1 MCLPIPSL
9 RLTYCDV
16 SVPNTD
22 PSSLDAESASL
33 RRQVEGLQE
42 ENKTLRGER
51 DRLRQAYQRALEQ
64 LQLLRRRLFVAKAER
79 VPVAEEQLA
88 FDSLLA
94 EVERLGKALDEQ
106 GQGDPE
112 REDDAKDKPKPKPSG
127 RRDLKLSQLPV
138 ERIEILDDELEGKAE
153 RIGFEE
159 QSLLGYQR
167 GGHRRLVMAYATYK
181 LPSPAV
187 ETTSLEVPPAHAA
200 EPASTGS
207 TPRFEFIQVEPA
219 KLLFRR
225 GMLAPSLVAHLL
237 VSKYLLGVPFYR
249 QEACMAFE
257 GASLDR
263 GTMCRYAEDAGAT
276 LGAIVE
282 AMAADAKATAFCLS
296 TDATGVSVQ
305 PEPIKGKHQA
315 CRRGHFFVVLA
326 DRDHIFFEYQAKH
339 TSAAVSE
346 MFKGYA
352 GYIQADA
359 HVIYDALFLRPTDDK
374 GQGPPSEVGCWS
386 HVRRHFWEACVCKHP
401 LGLAGLR
408 KIDEL
413 FAIEAKFKEMPP
425 SKRHAL
431 RQQLL
436 RPKMAAFFEWVERE
450 RGAVVERGLIASAL
464 GYASRQK
471 EALTRVLEDGRL
483 KMDNNGSERA
493 LRRIAVGRKAWL
505 FIGSDDHGE
514 ATANLYSLMASCQLH
529 GLDPEAY
536 LAEVIHVMPYWPR
549 DRYLE
554 LAPKNWAATRAG
566 LRAKELARELGPIT
580 VPGAMAKEKAA
591 ASRGTEHG
599 GEDGDGRGGRPE
611 RLSVQRLRPMR
622 SRGDLFGSR
631 AAPRLTHG
639 ALLLARRLKWLKFCL
654 P

>member
-1 MCLPIPSL
+1 MSD
-9 RLTYCDV
+9 TAA
-16 SVPNTD
+16 S
-22 PSSLDAESASL
+22 PSSLDAQAASL
-33 RRQVEGLQE
+33 RLQVEGLQE
-42 ENKTLRGER
+42 ENKTLRFER

-79 VPVAEEQLA
+79 APVAEEQLA

-106 GQGDPE
+106 GQGDPPSE
-112 REDDAKDKPKPKPSG
+112 NDAKNKPKRKPSG
-127 RRDLKLSQLPV
+127 RRDLQLSQLPV
-138 ERIEILDDELEGKAE
+138 ERIEILDDQLEGKAE

-181 LPSPAV
+181 LPTSAV
-187 ETTSLEVPPAHAA
+187 
-200 EPASTGS
+200 EPASPEAPTMLATKPAS
-207 TPRFEFIQVEPA
+207 AEPTPRFKYIQVEPA

-249 QEACMAFE
+249 QEACMTFE

-282 AMAADAKATAFCLS
+282 AMAADAKSTAFCLS
-296 TDATGVSVQ
+296 TDATGVAVQ

-326 DRDHIFFEYQAKH
+326 DRDHVFFEYQAKH

-346 MFKGYA
+346 MFRGYS

-359 HVIYDALFLRPTDDK
+359 HAIYDALFLRLANGK
-374 GQGPPSEVGCWS
+374 GHDPPVEVGCWS
-386 HVRRHFWEACVCKHP
+386 HARRHFWEACVCKHP
-401 LGLAGLR
+401 VGLAGLR

-413 FAIEAKFKEMPP
+413 FAIEAKLKEMPP
-425 SKRHAL
+425 SRRHVL

-436 RPKMAAFFEWVERE
+436 RPKMAAFFEWAERE
-450 RGAVVERGLIASAL
+450 RETAVERGLVASAL
-464 GYASRQK
+464 GYALRQK
-471 EALTRVLEDGRL
+471 EALARVLEDGRL

-514 ATANLYSLMASCQLH
+514 ATANLYSLIASCQLH

-536 LAEVIHVMPYWPR
+536 LSELIHVMPYWPR
-549 DRYLE
+549 ERYLE
-554 LAPKNWAATRAG
+554 LAPKNWAATRAR
-566 LRAKELARELGPIT
+566 LKAKELARELGPIT
-580 VPGAMAKEKAA
+580 VPEAMTAKEEGA
-591 ASRGTEHG
+591 AS
-599 GEDGDGRGGRPE
+599 
-611 RLSVQRLRPMR
+611 
-622 SRGDLFGSR
+622 
-631 AAPRLTHG
+631 
-639 ALLLARRLKWLKFCL
+639 
-654 P
+654 